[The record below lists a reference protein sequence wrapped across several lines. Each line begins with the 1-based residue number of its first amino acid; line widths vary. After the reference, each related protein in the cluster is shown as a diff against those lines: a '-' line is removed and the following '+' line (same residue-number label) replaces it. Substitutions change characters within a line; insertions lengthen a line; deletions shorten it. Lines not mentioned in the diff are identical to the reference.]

1 MDQQIPLYL
10 HFSNLRDRAKQGD
23 VTLREILKMLG
34 TDCHYAAVLILIAPF
49 LQPVPLLGL
58 SSFVGPVIAILA
70 YFSFSGKLPWI
81 PKTWSEKRIPAET
94 VSKMAEVG
102 ERLAKKL
109 SRFVHVRWAFFL
121 TGPFRI
127 LNIVFTITNAT
138 LFALPLPVPMSNAL
152 PAWAIFFWALSHLED
167 DGLFA
172 LLSYMMTAVTFG
184 FFTLIWTGA
193 DAGLSKVFSQF

>member
-10 HFSNLRDRAKQGD
+10 HFSNLKDRAKLGD
-23 VTLREILKMLG
+23 VTLREILNLLG
-34 TDCHYAAVLILIAPF
+34 TDCHYAAVAILIAPF

-70 YFSFSGKLPWI
+70 YFSFSGKFPWI
-81 PKTWSEKRIPAET
+81 PKTWAEKKLSSET

-102 ERLAKKL
+102 EKLARKL

-121 TGPFRI
+121 TGPFRFI
-127 LNIVFTITNAT
+127 NIVCTIANAI

-172 LLSYMMTAVTFG
+172 LLSYLMSAVTFG
-184 FFTLIWTGA
+184 FFILIWLGA
-193 DAGLSKVFSQF
+193 DAGFTKILQG